1 MGLGR
6 FSGCESHTLSVA
18 FQSRVIP
25 MWWAEL
31 WWPEPCSARTSGSNT
46 HTLVTPSRGVGVAAA
61 AIPVTRCRMCAECS
75 IPQIRLCSCRQF
87 TAHVFYLC
95 SKYTTLPLLAQ
106 QCGIPTA
113 LRAPC
118 LLRRLVASQLLASRA
133 LVASQ
138 LVRFADSVLR
148 TSWESY

>member
-1 MGLGR
+1 
-6 FSGCESHTLSVA
+6 
-18 FQSRVIP
+18 

-31 WWPEPCSARTSGSNT
+31 WWPGPCSARTSGSDT
-46 HTLVTPSRGVGVAAA
+46 HTLVTPSRSVGVAAAA

-87 TAHVFYLC
+87 TAQVSYLR
-95 SKYTTLPLLAQ
+95 SKYATLPLFAQ

-113 LRAPC
+113 LRAPR

-138 LVRFADSVLR
+138 LVRFAGSVLR